1 MSVEVQCVGL
11 WECDGGAGGK
21 AGELKEAD
29 GHSSFGQ
36 CNEELGAEGLWY
48 SVVVQ
53 LTRKPDGA
61 VETRQLPGHR
71 PGHRIRN
78 CKSLITFF

>member
-1 MSVEVQCVGL
+1 MGL
-11 WECDGGAGGK
+11 GECDGGAG
-21 AGELKEAD
+21 EVKEAD
-29 GHSSFGQ
+29 GHSSFRQ
-36 CNEELGAEGLWY
+36 CNEELGAEGLWC
-48 SVVVQ
+48 SVVFQ
-53 LTRKPDGA
+53 LTRKPDAA